1 MFCAYVV
8 CLCVVLCVCVYVY
21 VCVCVCV
28 CVDGQKIAKRLSRQ
42 IARET
47 KNIKDLLVEHNLC
60 CSSGDSLPYSSA
72 LDLEVLS
79 TLLEIAHSSPEM
91 KKKHE
96 VVEEYLLLLRS
107 REEIKLIEVE
117 VDSVVAF
124 YSSKKAVIEAEIK
137 QFSDTSA
144 RSIGA
149 KCLLIQL
156 LQEVIQLQQCM
167 ESTRRT
173 MKEPRLTN
181 EYFTFSS
188 SESDDDF

>member
-1 MFCAYVV
+1 MF
-8 CLCVVLCVCVYVY
+8 CVYVA
-21 VCVCVCV
+21 CVCV
-28 CVDGQKIAKRLSRQ
+28 CVDGQEIAKRLSRQ

-60 CSSGDSLPYSSA
+60 CSSGDSMPYSSA

-79 TLLEIAHSSPEM
+79 TLLEVAHSSPEV

-96 VVEEYLLLLRS
+96 VVEEYLLLLSS

-117 VDSVVAF
+117 VDSVVSS
-124 YSSKKAVIEAEIK
+124 YSSKKAVIEAEI
-137 QFSDTSA
+137 QRFSDMSA
-144 RSIGA
+144 RSVGA

-156 LQEVIQLQQCM
+156 LQEVIQLQQRM

-181 EYFTFSS
+181 EDITYSS
-188 SESDDDF
+188 SESDDSF